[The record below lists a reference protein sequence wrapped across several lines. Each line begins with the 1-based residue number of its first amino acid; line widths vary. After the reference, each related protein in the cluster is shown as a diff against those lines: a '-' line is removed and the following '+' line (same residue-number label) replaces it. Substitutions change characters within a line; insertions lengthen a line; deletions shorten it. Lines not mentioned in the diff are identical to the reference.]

1 MAHPGLVQ
9 PLCQQFQHGG
19 ELAEQQNAVPARHCL
34 GDKFQTGF
42 QLGAAARPVVCHKAR
57 VTADLPQPHQH
68 GKHGHLVL
76 RLCRPQLFPGVH
88 HRCQIQLALLGLQLN
103 AAHVLGLGRQ
113 LPQHLG
119 LHAPQDEGAG
129 ELVQPP
135 HGVGILVLHDG
146 LFKPGAEGLV
156 GGQIPRHQKGEDA
169 PQFAQAVLHRGAG
182 QGKAHPAVH
191 PAHRLVFLGGVVFD
205 GLRFV
210 QNAGVKALPGIQFFV
225 PAQQVVAGDDD
236 VRLRPPI
243 DQRGAVGGIAVHGN
257 TLQLRGELL
266 AFLLPVQH
274 QRRRADDEAG
284 QLLPALLHGQQ
295 VAEHLH
301 SLTQTHI
308 VGQNAA
314 HAVAVQRAQPAVAV
328 PLVFAQGLLQRERRG
343 ILAVPHGVEAA
354 ADAPEGIVPVEPQT
368 VLPRKR
374 PVQRGGAVERQSS
387 VAVLQLCAGK
397 FQCVVQLVQPFQTVV
412 QPQQTAVPQA
422 VVAFFLVQGL
432 QKLPQFLHRERAGVH
447 FQIQHTAVHRYPY
460 RNFRRGGL

>member
-1 MAHPGLVQ
+1 M
-9 PLCQQFQHGG
+9 
-19 ELAEQQNAVPARHCL
+19 
-34 GDKFQTGF
+34 
-42 QLGAAARPVVCHKAR
+42 
-57 VTADLPQPHQH
+57 
-68 GKHGHLVL
+68 
-76 RLCRPQLFPGVH
+76 
-88 HRCQIQLALLGLQLN
+88 LGLQLN
-103 AAHVLGLGRQ
+103 AAHILRFGRQ

-119 LHAPQDEGAG
+119 LHAPQDKRPS

-135 HGVGILVLHDG
+135 HSVGVLVLHDG

-210 QNAGVKALPGIQFFV
+210 QNAGVEALPGIQLFV
-225 PAQQVVAGDDD
+225 PAQQIVAGDDEI
-236 VRLRPPI
+236 RLCPPI
-243 DQRGAVGGIAVHGN
+243 DQRGTVGGIAVHGN

-301 SLTQTHI
+301 GLAQTHI
-308 VGQNAA
+308 IGQNTA
-314 HAVAVQRAQPAVAV
+314 HAVAVQCAQPAVAV
-328 PLVFAQGLLQRERRG
+328 PLVFAQGLLQGERRG

-374 PVQRGGAVERQSS
+374 PVQRGGAVERQGG

-412 QPQQTAVPQA
+412 QPQQTAVPQT
-422 VVAFFLVQGL
+422 VVALFLVQGL
-432 QKLPQFLHRERAGVH
+432 QKFPQFLHREGAGVH
-447 FQIQHTAVHRYPY
+447 LQIQHTAVHRYPY